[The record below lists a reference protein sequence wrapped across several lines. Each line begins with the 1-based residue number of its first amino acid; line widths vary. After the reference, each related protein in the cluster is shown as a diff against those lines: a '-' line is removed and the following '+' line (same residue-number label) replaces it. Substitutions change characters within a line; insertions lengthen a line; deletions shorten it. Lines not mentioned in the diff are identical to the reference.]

1 VSHHPHSS
9 EVWLHIA
16 DDGMDRQAAPLQGQ
30 HIVDGDLDLLLNLN
44 ETFLSSSV

>member
-1 VSHHPHSS
+1 
-9 EVWLHIA
+9 
-16 DDGMDRQAAPLQGQ
+16 LQGQ